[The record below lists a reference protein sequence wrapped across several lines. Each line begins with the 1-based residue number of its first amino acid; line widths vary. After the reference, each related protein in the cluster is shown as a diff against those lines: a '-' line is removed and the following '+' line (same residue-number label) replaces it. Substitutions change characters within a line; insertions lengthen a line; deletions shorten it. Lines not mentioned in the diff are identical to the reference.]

1 MLNLK
6 NTEKK
11 NKNFMYQNLQRSKCF
26 NTNFSNSNFD
36 CACFRGAHMK
46 ACSFDNCTFN
56 RAEFIGSNLKESR
69 FRGAHFENA
78 VFEGSKI
85 EDVDFKGATFKN
97 TYFVGTPVT
106 QALNLDINSPEIRIF
121 DEMPVL
127 ELSPTLQIAI
137 EKLMV
142 NKFVKA
148 SRVLDT
154 KDKKMNTISVMI
166 LLEQFGEEQ
175 LIERMELLEAQ
186 IDRDF
191 YTLSY
196 LIKMMEK

>member
-11 NKNFMYQNLQRSKCF
+11 SKNFMYQNLQRSKCF
-26 NTNFSNSNFD
+26 NTNFSNANFD
-36 CACFRGAHMK
+36 YACFRGAHMK
-46 ACSFDNCTFN
+46 ACTFDGCTFN

-69 FRGAHFENA
+69 FKGAHFENT
-78 VFEGSKI
+78 VFEGTKL

-97 TYFVGTPVT
+97 TYFVASGVN
-106 QALNLDINSPEIRIF
+106 QALNLDLSNSEIRVF
-121 DEMPVL
+121 EEMPVL
-127 ELSPTLQIAI
+127 DLSPELQTAI
-137 EKLMV
+137 EKLMN
-142 NKFVKA
+142 NKFVKSA
-148 SRVLDT
+148 RVLDT
-154 KDKKMNTISVMI
+154 KDKTMNTISVMI
-166 LLEQFGEEQ
+166 LLEHFGEEG
-175 LIERMELLEAQ
+175 LIKGIEQIESQ

>member
-1 MLNLK
+1 
-6 NTEKK
+6 
-11 NKNFMYQNLQRSKCF
+11 MYQNLQRSKCF

-36 CACFRGAHMK
+36 FACFRGAHMK
-46 ACSFDNCTFN
+46 ACSFDGCTFN
-56 RAEFIGSNLKESR
+56 RTEFIGTNLKESR
-69 FRGAHFENA
+69 FKGAHFENA

-97 TYFVGTPVT
+97 TYFVATAVA
-106 QALNLDINSPEIRIF
+106 QALNLDTSNPEIRIF
-121 DEMPVL
+121 DEMPIL
-127 ELSPTLQIAI
+127 DLSPALQSAI
-137 EKLMV
+137 ENLMA

-154 KDKKMNTISVMI
+154 KDKQMNTISVMI

-175 LIERMELLEAQ
+175 LIQQIALLDTQ

-196 LIKMMEK
+196 LIKIMEK